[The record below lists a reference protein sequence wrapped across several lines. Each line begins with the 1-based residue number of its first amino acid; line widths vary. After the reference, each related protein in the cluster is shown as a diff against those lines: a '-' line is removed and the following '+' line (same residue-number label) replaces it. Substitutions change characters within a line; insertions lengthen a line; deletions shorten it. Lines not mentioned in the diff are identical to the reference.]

1 MKISSTN
8 CAGLTRCLT
17 WRRMKT
23 EPYWSPCTKLNYKW
37 VKNLNIKLNTIN
49 LIEENFWNAIE
60 CIGLR
65 RQVPEQNNKGLVS
78 QINNWWT
85 QEIKHKSTNNPFKTW
100 IIELNCLYYYYYYYY
115 LFIWFIYISNFI
127 PFPDIPLQTHPIPP
141 APCLYE
147 SAYHIYSPTSASPPF
162 LALPYSGASL

>member
-115 LFIWFIYISNFI
+115 LFIWFSIQDVLLTNYVMGFLFCSSQWNFTNNMKHI
-127 PFPDIPLQTHPIPP
+127 LNQFITQIILQSH
-141 APCLYE
+141 CKLFCYQ
-147 SAYHIYSPTSASPPF
+147 
-162 LALPYSGASL
+162 